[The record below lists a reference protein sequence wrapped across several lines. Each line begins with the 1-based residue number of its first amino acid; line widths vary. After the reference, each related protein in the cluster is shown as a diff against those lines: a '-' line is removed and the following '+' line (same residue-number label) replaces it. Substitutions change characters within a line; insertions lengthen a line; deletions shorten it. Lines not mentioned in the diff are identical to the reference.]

1 MEVKI
6 PVGQD
11 PRVPRLMPIPDM
23 EKVGPELGDRRERA
37 WGGPPRGHMTAA
49 PAPPRARPLP
59 GRGGRRRGGF
69 KGDLGRPAGW
79 GAAGVVSPARSP
91 APLPRGEVGSDPGET
106 RGARAATTFPRGPGT
121 REGPRPP
128 GPGGR
133 NWISLRA
140 GDSR

>member
-133 NWISLRA
+133 SWISLRA